1 MKKISLFVLG
11 ILFCATNAWGDVTL
25 PITYPASGTPMQP
38 QSVSGVY
45 SNVKYE
51 IDVVTFNMQTWMALP
66 VMGGAFP
73 GGTTDIRVSGYTNA
87 SGNLTIQK
95 TIDNISAGGMLS
107 SINNTSCKLVKSI
120 KDGAFVGFTGTLN
133 LPDPGSDAAISISS
147 FANVFGANS
156 TATVIVPG
164 GTKLKYVNAGWD
176 GTKLTEE
183 GQGQVIA
190 TEGDFGTN
198 LHWEYDDDLK
208 KLTITGTGTVIPDYV
223 LAVANNAYVS
233 TAPWKDW
240 VNSIEM
246 VLIADNVTTIGEG
259 AFALCPNLDF
269 LSLPTSLT
277 SIGSYAFFNCSSLPD
292 LTIAER
298 VTSIGEKAFYNSSAL
313 SQLTIKSGN
322 TLTIGANAFAINNG
336 TASISITAE
345 AETAPTIA
353 ATSFSNR
360 KGVGGS
366 LIVAVTVPS
375 AAAKT
380 AYETAWGTENFKFTV
395 AAVTSGT
402 CGTNLNWSYD
412 NHVLTISGTGTT
424 MTDYAYT
431 QTIVGAQMV
440 TTTDIPWTELK
451 DDITSINITAS
462 DLQHIGNNA
471 FRGCAITATPT
482 FPSNLR
488 TIGNYAFGDCTSLS
502 SATIPADITSLG
514 DGVFY
519 NAYHLTSVTFEANS
533 KLTAISDALFE
544 YCAFE
549 VITLPNGITSIGD
562 YAFASNDEL
571 TSITIPATVASI
583 GDGAF
588 ADSDNLTTFIFEG
601 NTPPTVPYGNVF
613 PDVATFVAPT
623 AAVCDYANALGF
635 YSTAGNAYI
644 YKTSVDGDAVV
655 CTPSGT
661 CGEHLTWSVDPETF
675 VFTIEG
681 YGPMTEYAKSEDVPW
696 IKAGIYRVI
705 TEVVLPEGLTTIGES
720 AFLNHSNLRTVSLPS
735 TLETIGGYA
744 FSGCSK
750 LKEMKVLATTPPT
763 LSKQDFY
770 GCTLYPIEGYLDIS
784 VPESAL
790 ETYKQSWGESLPESS
805 VSFLG
810 SPITYPGCTMVYYPI
825 ASDKEDD
832 VVAVCSDA
840 SADMT
845 NEKLEVMADANNGA
859 GTEIGQ
865 FTIARPIQ
873 ANGNLNTICLPFALS
888 AAQIANSDLAGATIY
903 AFTAE
908 DGVSEEKL
916 LTLSPV
922 TSMQAGVPY
931 FFAYTNN
938 AANTPNL
945 SKLVFNDVL
954 LTTAVEEPVDLDAGT
969 FVLHGTLRPTRLNHA
984 SNYLFLGAENSL
996 FYPQLEGT
1004 TEAEQT
1010 INPFRAYFEA
1020 KSSANHAP
1028 ARFVF
1033 GRPMPTDVENV
1044 QGDKVQCTKVL
1055 ENGKIIIIRNGEKYT
1070 IDGKQL

>member
-11 ILFCATNAWGDVTL
+11 ILFCATNAWGQ
-25 PITYPASGTPMQP
+25 M
-38 QSVSGVY
+38 
-45 SNVKYE
+45 
-51 IDVVTFNMQTWMALP
+51 
-66 VMGGAFP
+66 
-73 GGTTDIRVSGYTNA
+73 SGYYGDINYDMSFGM
-87 SGNLTIQK
+87 SG
-95 TIDNISAGGMLS
+95 A
-107 SINNTSCKLVKSI
+107 
-120 KDGAFVGFTGTLN
+120 
-133 LPDPGSDAAISISS
+133 
-147 FANVFGANS
+147 
-156 TATVIVPG
+156 TATVTG
-164 GTKLKYVNAGWD
+164 
-176 GTKLTEE
+176 
-183 GQGQVIA
+183 
-190 TEGDFGTN
+190 
-198 LHWEYDDDLK
+198 LH
-208 KLTITGTGTVIPDYV
+208 T
-223 LAVANNAYVS
+223 AN
-233 TAPWKDW
+233 
-240 VNSIEM
+240 
-246 VLIADNVTTIGEG
+246 
-259 AFALCPNLDF
+259 
-269 LSLPTSLT
+269 LT
-277 SIGSYAFFNCSSLPD
+277 SV
-292 LTIAER
+292 TIPATIPELNMGGR
-298 VTSIGEKAFYNSSAL
+298 AITISAAVTA
-313 SQLTIKSGN
+313 
-322 TLTIGANAFAINNG
+322 IGANAFEGATFTTLTLETTDAMTFNTALPASVTKLRLPASAQSMYQTAAATRAGAAQDYSWMIAMSVSTTIEWYSTGVATSGNCGDETNNLIGGASALTWSYNEDTHTLTFTNRAFMGSVYMADYTYEQEGFNVKSTCPWEPFSSAITTVVFQGDLANIGDYAFYGFSGLTSIEIPNVTKIG
-336 TASISITAE
+336 DLAFCNCLNLTDVTIKSTGDLTIGASAFAESTERSLFLTMKTA
-345 AETAPTIA
+345 TAPTIDES
-353 ATSFSNR
+353 SFTNR
-360 KGVGGS
+360 KGLNS
-366 LIVAVTVPS
+366 NLKVAVTVPS
-375 AAAKT
+375 AQAKT
-380 AYETAWGTENFKFTV
+380 NYESAWGTTKFEFTV
-395 AAVTSGT
+395 AAISSGT
-402 CGTNLNWSYD
+402 CGTDLNWSYD

-424 MTDYAYT
+424 MDDYET
-431 QTIVGAQMV
+431 TFENSV
-440 TTTDIPWTELK
+440 TSWFTPWDEFLN
-451 DDITSINITAS
+451 DITSINITAS
-462 DLQHIGNNA
+462 NLQHIGDNA
-471 FRGCAITATPT
+471 FRACPITTTPT
-482 FPSNLR
+482 FPSSLR
-488 TIGNYAFGDCTSLS
+488 TIGDYAFAYCTSLS
-502 SATIPADITSLG
+502 SATIPATITSLG
-514 DGVFY
+514 KGVFH
-519 NAYHLTSVTFEANS
+519 NANHLTSVTFEANS
-533 KLTAISDALFE
+533 QLTDISEALFQ

-549 VITLPNGITSIGD
+549 EITLPNGITSIGEN
-562 YAFASNDEL
+562 AFASNDVM

-583 GDGAF
+583 GYGAF
-588 ADSDNLTTFIFEG
+588 ADCDNLSTFIFEG
-601 NTPPTVPYGNVF
+601 NTPPTIPFGSVL
-613 PDVATFVAPT
+613 PDEATIIAP
-623 AAVCDYANALGF
+623 AAVICDYANALGF
-635 YSTAGNAYI
+635 YSTAGNPYT
-644 YKTSVDGDAVV
+644 YKTSINGDAVV

-675 VFTIEG
+675 VLTIEG
-681 YGPMTEYAKSEDVPW
+681 YGSMTEYAKSEDVPW
-696 IKAGIYRVI
+696 IKSGIYRVI

-763 LSKQDFY
+763 LSKQDFF

-790 ETYKQSWGESLPESS
+790 ETYKQSWGESLPASS
-805 VSFLG
+805 GSFMG

-888 AAQIANSDLAGATIY
+888 AAQIDNSDLAGATIY

-954 LTTAVEEPVDLDAGT
+954 LTTSVEKPVDLDAGT